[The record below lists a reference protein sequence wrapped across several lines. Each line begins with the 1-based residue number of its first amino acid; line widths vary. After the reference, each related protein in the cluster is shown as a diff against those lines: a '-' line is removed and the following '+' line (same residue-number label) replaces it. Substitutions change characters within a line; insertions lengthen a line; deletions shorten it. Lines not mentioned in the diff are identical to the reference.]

1 MHIALNPTTKTGFVD
16 GPSATVNE
24 IESFSY

>member
-1 MHIALNPTTKTGFVD
+1 LNPTTKTGFVD